1 MHLFV
6 VTIVITVNHKS
17 FLSKHSLYKNS
28 FNHPETPS
36 VFLVTVANASN
47 DPQRTKVESSLK
59 T

>member
-36 VFLVTVANASN
+36 VFQGRA
-47 DPQRTKVESSLK
+47 
-59 T
+59 